1 LQSRMVNGLKLKEFK
16 INSMVYFRA
25 LSRFWW
31 KIHTCWWKNKSSS
44 IPKKRIQLQSRMV
57 NGTKLRELTINS
69 MVYFRALSR
78 FWWKIYSSWWKNKS
92 SSIPKKRI

>member
-16 INSMVYFRA
+16 
-25 LSRFWW
+25 
-31 KIHTCWWKNKSSS
+31 
-44 IPKKRIQLQSRMV
+44 
-57 NGTKLRELTINS
+57 INS